1 MLLLCLQV
9 KASLVSV
16 TECDNQ
22 EKLGS
27 IVNVDFMTINQPCNC
42 EVKPQFSGDLVFASN
57 VVLYDCYT
65 EVTIRRNTQND
76 DIFAVRCPKTHSS
89 KMYSV
94 SNSSVFEISS
104 TYLRRTGDT
113 SFHQSIQI
121 FQDKSFNEPIA
132 VTCVLNKDQVLPTTP
147 SVQVTSTE
155 TPTSS
160 LDALIVGLVIT
171 GLVIVILIAAIFVI
185 VAYFIRNQK
194 RTKESEEKNQHVEP
208 PVSMT
213 NIAAPPLSPYT
224 DLNADQANNPAD
236 QPYTRL
242 ANDSVYQEIVHQ
254 DYERPITEEEEGV
267 VGTENQQ
274 ETADRG
280 QHQNSNAGQQQQ
292 TDTHF

>member
-1 MLLLCLQV
+1 MMSGYQIIPFWFFLKCTVMHIILP
-9 KASLVSV
+9 ASLVSV

-121 FQDKSFNEPIA
+121 FQGN
-132 VTCVLNKDQVLPTTP
+132 
-147 SVQVTSTE
+147 
-155 TPTSS
+155 
-160 LDALIVGLVIT
+160 
-171 GLVIVILIAAIFVI
+171 
-185 VAYFIRNQK
+185 Y
-194 RTKESEEKNQHVEP
+194 KN
-208 PVSMT
+208 
-213 NIAAPPLSPYT
+213 
-224 DLNADQANNPAD
+224 NNP
-236 QPYTRL
+236 QKEIFMYYKITWFLNIILRL
-242 ANDSVYQEIVHQ
+242 LEFAFISF
-254 DYERPITEEEEGV
+254 T
-267 VGTENQQ
+267 
-274 ETADRG
+274 
-280 QHQNSNAGQQQQ
+280 
-292 TDTHF
+292 

>member
-1 MLLLCLQV
+1 MTEVLVLYDEWVSNNSILVFLKCTVRHIILP
-9 KASLVSV
+9 ASLVSV

-121 FQDKSFNEPIA
+121 FQGNYKNNNPQKRDFYVLQDNLVFEYNITSFRICFHLIHIKWNVLKYRPKFFLSLFQYSLFHSIKKLCHRPCASRFFHISIDKSFNEPIA

-147 SVQVTSTE
+147 SVQVTST
-155 TPTSS
+155 
-160 LDALIVGLVIT
+160 G
-171 GLVIVILIAAIFVI
+171 
-185 VAYFIRNQK
+185 K
-194 RTKESEEKNQHVEP
+194 
-208 PVSMT
+208 
-213 NIAAPPLSPYT
+213 
-224 DLNADQANNPAD
+224 
-236 QPYTRL
+236 
-242 ANDSVYQEIVHQ
+242 
-254 DYERPITEEEEGV
+254 
-267 VGTENQQ
+267 
-274 ETADRG
+274 
-280 QHQNSNAGQQQQ
+280 
-292 TDTHF
+292 